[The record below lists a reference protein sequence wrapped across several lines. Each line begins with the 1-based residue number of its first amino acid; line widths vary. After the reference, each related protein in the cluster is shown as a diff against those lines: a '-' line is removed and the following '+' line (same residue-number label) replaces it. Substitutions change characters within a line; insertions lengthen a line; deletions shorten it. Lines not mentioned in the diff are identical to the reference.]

1 MIKDQEKV
9 SQRAIDWV
17 KTNISLLIDKFAN
30 DVIFPSQDNPISVFM
45 AGSPGAGK
53 TEFSKSLLESFKSGK
68 EGIAVR
74 IDPDDIRNL
83 LPEYDGKNSF
93 IFQGATSIAVDKLYD
108 YVLKK
113 NKNFI
118 LDSTFSH
125 FEKSYI
131 NVKRSI
137 DKDRPIR
144 IHYIYQDPFIAWEFT
159 KKREALEGRNIPKEA
174 FIDQFFA
181 ARDVVNK
188 IKDIFKDRIEV
199 DLVIKDYKANTEKI
213 ELNISRI
220 DNYIKIRNTREE
232 LLMKLL

>member
-1 MIKDQEKV
+1 MIEDQEKI
-9 SQRAIDWV
+9 SQRAIDWI

-30 DVIFPSQDNPISVFM
+30 DVIFPSQENPISVFM

-53 TEFSKSLLESFKSGK
+53 TEFSKNLLESFKSGK

-74 IDPDDIRNL
+74 IDPDDIRDF

-93 IFQGATSIAVDKLYD
+93 IFQGATSIAVDKLHD

-113 NKNFI
+113 KKNFI
-118 LDSTFSH
+118 LDGTFSH

-137 DKDRPIR
+137 DKGRPVR
-144 IHYIYQDPFIAWEFT
+144 INYIYQDPFIAWDFT

-174 FIDQFFA
+174 FVNQFFA

-188 IKDIFKDRIEV
+188 VKDIFKDRIEI
-199 DLVIKDYKANTEKI
+199 DLVIKDYKANTEDIK
-213 ELNISRI
+213 LNISRI
-220 DNYIKIRNTREE
+220 DNYIQIIYTPDE
-232 LLMKLL
+232 LLTKLL